1 MIDSEELHV
10 PMIQRQV
17 PGDEESGAERTFDNA
32 PDEVATS
39 SHVFREG
46 DHALLIDRK
55 ERRYLIKLRSS
66 SAFESHVGRFAHDDL
81 IGRDEGAWVTT
92 GQGHWLLAVKPTMAD
107 FTRTMPRIATV
118 VYPKDLGAI
127 LIQGDIFP
135 GARVLE
141 GGTGSGAVTIAL
153 LRAVGEQGQVV
164 SYDLRADMIERAL
177 TNVGARLP
185 SHPNLTVKQGDVY
198 DGFEEDA
205 FDRVVLD
212 LPEPWR
218 VVPHAANA
226 LVPGGI
232 FLSFVPTVLQFHEL
246 TKALR
251 AQRTF
256 HVIETIEVLMRPWSV
271 GGRSVRPAHRMV
283 GHTGFITT
291 ARRGAARQVEEDDTE
306 E

>member
-1 MIDSEELHV
+1 MPD
-10 PMIQRQV
+10 RKV
-17 PGDEESGAERTFDNA
+17 PGDEESGTGSTSDSSL
-32 PDEVATS
+32 DEVPARG
-39 SHVFREG
+39 HVFREG

-55 ERRYLIKLRSS
+55 QRHYLVRLRSS

-81 IGRDEGAWVTT
+81 IGQDEGSWVTT
-92 GQGHWLLAVKPTMAD
+92 GRGHWLLAVKPTMAD

-141 GGTGSGAVTIAL
+141 GGTGSGAVTITL
-153 LRAVGEQGQVV
+153 LRAVGEHGQVV
-164 SYDLRADMIERAL
+164 SYDVRADMIERAL
-177 TNVGARLP
+177 TNVGDVFP

-198 DGFEEDA
+198 DGFEEEEL
-205 FDRVVLD
+205 DRIVLD
-212 LPEPWR
+212 VPEPWR
-218 VVPHAANA
+218 VVPHASEG

-232 FLSFVPTVLQFHEL
+232 LLSFLPTVLQVYEL

-291 ARRGAARQVEEDDTE
+291 ARRGSPRRVEEPDAE
-306 E
+306 EPDAEE